1 MTDLI
6 TKRTTY
12 DWVLEFLS
20 WIGIFFALIPLGR

>member
-20 WIGIFFALIPLGR
+20 WIGIFFRKND